1 MNLKGVIISDMN
13 QRPETSY
20 EILEEAKVVST
31 ESRSAFVRAWVGL
44 GLTAKG
50 LEGSFWGDENF
61 VYHDS
66 DSGYMTVHICQNS

>member
-31 ESRSAFVRAWVGL
+31 ESRLAFVRVWVGL

-50 LEGSFWGDENF
+50 PEGSIKTGLTLDLSSTSLCCNPFTCGF
-61 VYHDS
+61 
-66 DSGYMTVHICQNS
+66 